1 MVLEFAIKD
10 SKSIIKGYKLYNL
23 DSKTVFLSR
32 DVVFHESIFPF
43 HCKDFYLQ
51 SHSSISTGSLF
62 PSPPPLVLDFPDI
75 DHVPTSSLP
84 LDLPTLDSSLA
95 NTVAPL
101 PAPSTSSNHPT
112 IQPSR
117 HSTRPHKAPAYLKD
131 FHYQTVSTTHSVPT
145 FPIKSVISYDN
156 FSSPHRA
163 FTLALS
169 VTSEP
174 KSYLEASRDPRWQAT
189 MNVEITTLEANQTWF
204 LTPCQLVKCSLD
216 VNGFTK

>member
-43 HCKDFYLQ
+43 HCKDFHRQ

-131 FHYQTVSTTHSVPT
+131 FHCQTVSATHTLPI
-145 FPIKSVISYDN
+145 FPIESVISYDN
-156 FSSPHRA
+156 FSSPHKA

-189 MNVEITTLEANQTWF
+189 MNAEIATLEAN
-204 LTPCQLVKCSLD
+204 
-216 VNGFTK
+216 

>member
-1 MVLEFAIKD
+1 MVSEFAIKD

-32 DVVFHESIFPF
+32 DVFHESIFPF

-131 FHYQTVSTTHSVPT
+131 FHCQTVSITHSVPT
-145 FPIKSVISYDN
+145 FPIEFVISYDN

-189 MNVEITTLEANQTWF
+189 MNAEIATLEANQTWF
-204 LTPCQLVKCSLD
+204 LTPCQLAKCPLD